1 MKPANVKLSTYIN
14 SSKEIN
20 DEKTKFKIG
29 DIVRIS
35 KEVCVIKKVKI
46 QCHGHMFLV
55 ILIEKILLER
65 FTKENFKKQIKKS
78 PDLKN

>member
-35 KEVCVIKKVKI
+35 KEVFIIKKVKI
-46 QCHGHMFLV
+46 LCHGHMLLV
-55 ILIEKILLER
+55 ILIEKKLLEH
-65 FTKENFKKQIKKS
+65 FTKENCKKQIKKS
-78 PDLKN
+78 SDLKN